1 MYKLWAKK
9 IKNNKVIA
17 QLTIINRQDLPPK
30 EKRDICIKEICKKL
44 DLSVPI
50 WMSKHD
56 YEFDSFKYVTF
67 TEEDFMDEIDFD
79 KLVIELIDDDTN
91 I

>member
-1 MYKLWAKK
+1 
-9 IKNNKVIA
+9 
-17 QLTIINRQDLPPK
+17 LPPK
-30 EKRDICIKEICKKL
+30 EKRDVCIKEICKKF

-56 YEFDSFKYVTF
+56 YEYDNFKSVTF

-79 KLVIELIDDDTN
+79 KLVIELIDDGTN